1 MATNTFRSKTFE
13 DFTVLDENDNVVGHI
28 RVKPN
33 GIAWCSAGKHKWRQ
47 ITLAQF
53 RMTVRKIGK
62 TLEK

>member
-1 MATNTFRSKTFE
+1 
-13 DFTVLDENDNVVGHI
+13 VLDENDSVVGHI

-33 GIAWCSAGKHKWRQ
+33 GVAWRGAGKHKWRQ

-53 RMTVRKIGK
+53 RTTVRKIGK